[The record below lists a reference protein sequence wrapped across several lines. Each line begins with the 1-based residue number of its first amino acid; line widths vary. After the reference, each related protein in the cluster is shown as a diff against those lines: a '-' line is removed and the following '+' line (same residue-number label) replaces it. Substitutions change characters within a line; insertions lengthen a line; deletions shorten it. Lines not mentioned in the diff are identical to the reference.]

1 MMRVVRPGGYVYLTT
16 DAYLPDRQTTDRW
29 SSPDG
34 SGPIWSAYR
43 YEDIEGLFVRTLEDG
58 GFELVGGHD
67 FDSSHLVDDP
77 DRSTYRGRFFTTF
90 ALFARRP
97 ARTAG

>member
-1 MMRVVRPGGYVYLTT
+1 
-16 DAYLPDRQTTDRW
+16 
-29 SSPDG
+29 
-34 SGPIWSAYR
+34 
-43 YEDIEGLFVRTLEDG
+43 VRTLEEC

-67 FDSSHLVDDP
+67 FDRSQLVNDP

-97 ARTAG
+97 ARAG